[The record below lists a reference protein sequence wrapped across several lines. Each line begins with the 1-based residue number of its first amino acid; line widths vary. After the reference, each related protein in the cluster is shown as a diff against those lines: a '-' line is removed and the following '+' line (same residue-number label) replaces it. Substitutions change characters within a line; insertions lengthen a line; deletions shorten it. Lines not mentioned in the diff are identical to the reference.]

1 MAFANLRRE
10 HTSIGIYPN
19 PSSGPSCALPVVSDP
34 GSLHEAG
41 CVQLLEQLLRVDHQA
56 CMLQQTSL
64 PRELSR
70 QGLFLPAAG
79 ALQGHSQGTLTF
91 CYSRSQLSDA
101 VSQLTDCHGTVGL
114 ERIQEQDPKS
124 GPNTEPPSKEPH
136 YSNWPLEGPL
146 CFKSFTQIREEIK
159 DIHLHLF
166 DGIIQVSDLTL
177 YSLLVGQDE
186 VDLLCDLVLKET

>member
-1 MAFANLRRE
+1 M
-10 HTSIGIYPN
+10 
-19 PSSGPSCALPVVSDP
+19 SDP

-41 CVQLLEQLLRVDHQA
+41 CVELLEQLLCVDHQA

-70 QGLFLPAAG
+70 EGLFLPAAG

-91 CYSRSQLSDA
+91 CYSRSQLSDT
-101 VSQLTDCHGTVGL
+101 VSKLTDCHGTVGL
-114 ERIQEQDPKS
+114 ERIQE
-124 GPNTEPPSKEPH
+124 SKEWTKH
-136 YSNWPLEGPL
+136 RTAFKRAALQQLASRGLR
-146 CFKSFTQIREEIK
+146 FKSFTQIHEEIK
-159 DIHLHLF
+159 EIHLHLF

-177 YSLLVGQDE
+177 YGLLVGQDE